1 MSATD
6 ILEALPEIDL
16 IKEEDL
22 DVNHIIEEM
31 VNDFETDYEE
41 KNGEEITLYPG
52 NYIKLLINA
61 TAGMFSQLAYVMQ
74 ERYRQNFLK
83 YSHGAALRNLGA
95 LVGYAETGEENA
107 QATLRFTVSEKQN
120 RDIKVPQGTLV
131 TAGDQVYFATN
142 EEVIIPAGTE
152 HADTVATCT
161 ETGDGGNGYL
171 PGQINII
178 VNPIAYVDGVKNLTE
193 SAGGRG
199 TFNADE
205 LRENIYNSPD
215 LFSVAGPEPEYIE
228 LVKRYSGNIVDARI
242 DTTEDATVKIYVLL
256 QNGNVPDKEKLKD
269 ILNYIIDQKK
279 KVDTDRIEIL
289 APEIVEYSIEAT
301 YYISYDQK
309 ETEATLKEEI
319 EDAVEEFRDHTM
331 GKIGRAINPNMMVA
345 YMNAAGASRIEI
357 TSPVYKAIEKNQV
370 AHCAK
375 IDLTYGGLEKE

>member
-1 MSATD
+1 MSAID

-95 LVGYAETGEENA
+95 LVGYAETGEESA

-131 TAGDQVYFATN
+131 TAGDQIYFATN
-142 EEVIIPAGTE
+142 EELVIPTGAE
-152 HADTVATCT
+152 YADTVATCT
-161 ETGDGGNGYL
+161 ETGNRGNGYL

-193 SAGGRG
+193 STGGRG
-199 TFNADE
+199 TFSTDE

-228 LVKRYSGNIVDARI
+228 LVKRYSSNIVDARI
-242 DTTEDATVKIYVLL
+242 DTTEDAVVKIYVLL
-256 QNGNVPDKEKLKD
+256 QNGNAPDREKLKD

-279 KVDTDRIEIL
+279 KVDTDKIEIL
-289 APEIVEYSIEAT
+289 APEITEYSIEAT

-309 ETEATLKEEI
+309 ETEAALKEEI
-319 EDAVEEFRDHTM
+319 EGAAEEFRDHTM
-331 GKIGRAINPNMMVA
+331 EKIGRAINPNMMVA

-357 TSPVYKAIEKNQV
+357 TSPVYRAIEKNQV
-370 AHCAK
+370 AHCTK